1 MLPKISYPVF
11 NLSLPIS
18 KKKITFRPMLVKEE
32 KMLLLAKE
40 GTSEV
45 EIVDN
50 VKAILQ
56 NCINEVLDLDELPLV
71 EAEYI
76 FLCLR
81 SKSINNIVPVTV
93 TDPYDSKIR
102 HKVDID
108 LDEVTIQLSSK
119 SPIIKLQDDIGI
131 KLKYPTLSTLK
142 NVDRRK
148 SAEVVNLTALR
159 ECIDYVFD
167 ADTTYKMKDVPIDEA
182 NSFIESLQSKHVE
195 LIQEFF
201 DDLPRLSLKIQF
213 TDSKGNQNY
222 KTLDT
227 FYDFFQ

>member
-11 NLSLPIS
+11 SLFLPIS

-40 GTSEV
+40 GNSEV
-45 EIVDN
+45 EIVEN

-56 NCINEVLDLDELPLV
+56 NCINETLDFDDLPLV
-71 EAEYI
+71 EAEFI
-76 FLCLR
+76 FLNLR
-81 SKSINNIVPVTV
+81 AKSINNIVPVTV
-93 TDPYDSKIR
+93 ADPYDSSIR

-108 LDEVTIQLSSK
+108 LDQVTIKASAK
-119 SPIIKLQDDIGI
+119 SAVIELQDGVGL
-131 KLKYPTLSTLK
+131 KLKYPTLNTLK

-148 SAEVVNLTALR
+148 SVEVVNLTALR
-159 ECIDYVFD
+159 ECIDYVYD
-167 ADTTYKMKDVPIDEA
+167 SDTVYRMRDVPVDEA
-182 NSFIESLQSKHVE
+182 NTFIESLQARHVDM
-195 LIQEFF
+195 IQEFF
-201 DDLPRLSLKIQF
+201 DDLPRLNLKIEF
-213 TDSKGNQNY
+213 TDSKGKQSF